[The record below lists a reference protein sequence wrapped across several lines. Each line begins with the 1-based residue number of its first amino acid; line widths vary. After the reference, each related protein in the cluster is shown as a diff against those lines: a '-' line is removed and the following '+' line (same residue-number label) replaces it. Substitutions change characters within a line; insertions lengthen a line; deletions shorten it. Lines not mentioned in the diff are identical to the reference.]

1 MTPVVK
7 SLSNNSKKG
16 PKGYNIRSIIR
27 TFIAQ
32 RIVNIPTRAALVHR
46 LKSDPV
52 FSHIC
57 GFGFFSK
64 VPSEATL
71 SRYFTKLSGKN
82 SLETIL
88 HDLLDKA
95 HEMEIINP
103 ETAAIVVFKT

>member
-1 MTPVVK
+1 M
-7 SLSNNSKKG
+7 SNNSKKG
-16 PKGYNIRSIIR
+16 PKGYDIRSIII

-32 RIVNIPTRAALVHR
+32 RIVNIPTRAALVRR
-46 LKSDPV
+46 LKNDPV

-71 SRYFTKLSGKN
+71 SRYFNKLSKSD

-103 ETAAIVVFKT
+103 ETAAIVAFET